1 MAKDITKALDNVEM
15 AYSQVA
21 EIASSILEEI
31 LKPVDNIINVMG
43 TDINSLSLDQLKDY
57 MWKLQHKAYTLSE
70 IKEKSLLK
78 AELAEALQKEKF
90 ASRFNEADGAAA
102 VKNNIALLES
112 SEEVVV
118 QALYENIS
126 NQLKTKVDQ
135 IHRMVNVI
143 QSIIMTRMQE
153 AKLSMSNLE

>member
-43 TDINSLSLDQLKDY
+43 TDINSLSLEQLKDY

-70 IKEKSLLK
+70 VKEKSLLK

-90 ASRFNEADGAAA
+90 ASSFNEADGAAA

>member
-70 IKEKSLLK
+70 VKEKSLLK